1 MHPVYEW
8 GTPNVLSI
16 AMKWKD
22 WVHVTKLDPDKQLKP
37 GDIEAIAASG
47 TDALMLSGTLNVTEE
62 NLSALLKE
70 VKAYNLPLVMEPAGP
85 EAVLMKEIHYVFVPS
100 VLNTTDVQW
109 LVGKHAAW
117 VQMQNGKIP
126 WESIVPEAY
135 IVLNPNSSVGKVTKA
150 MCNLRPE
157 EVAAY
162 TSVADHYFHFPI
174 VYLKYSGTFGNPE
187 VVKAA
192 SEAINK
198 SILYYGGGI
207 NSAEKA
213 ATMGKYADT
222 IVVGNAVYDQGPGV
236 LKATVDAVQ

>member
-1 MHPVYEW
+1 
-8 GTPNVLSI
+8 
-16 AMKWKD
+16 MKWKD
-22 WVHVTKLDPDKQLKP
+22 WVHVTKLDPDKQLKA

-47 TDALMLSGTLNVTEE
+47 TDALMLSGTLNVTQE

-85 EAVLMKEIHYVFVPS
+85 EAVLMQGIDYVFVPS
-100 VLNTTDVQW
+100 VMNTTDVTW
-109 LVGKHAAW
+109 IVGKHKAW
-117 VQMQNGKIP
+117 VQMRKGKIP
-126 WESIVPEAY
+126 WGDAIVPEAY
-135 IVLNPNSSVGKVTKA
+135 IVLNPNSSVGRVTKA
-150 MCNLRPE
+150 VCDLKPE

-174 VYLKYSGTFGNPE
+174 VYIEYSGTFGDPA

-192 SEAINK
+192 SDAIDK

-207 NSAEKA
+207 NSADKA
-213 ATMGKYADT
+213 AQMGKYADT
-222 IVVGNAVYDQGPGV
+222 IVVGNAVYDQGPAI